1 MKYFINSSKT
11 TRWLLILLTINLLGG
26 CQVFKR
32 DQAQVIINK
41 SEQQR
46 QVALAQLQHWK
57 VKGKLIFKSPQ
68 EKFSASLNWTQQS
81 IHSDIRLT
89 SFLGTSIL
97 KMLNDGN
104 QATVVSDGKTFKSD
118 DPESLLY
125 EIKGITLPVNDMPQ
139 WMKGLTSKNFD
150 RTTVFDEHNRVKQ
163 IKMLDA
169 TGQSWQIDYESYM
182 QVELRQQNFQ
192 LPKKIRLTGNNI
204 TIIIKIS
211 DWELY

>member
-1 MKYFINSSKT
+1 MKNCINTSKKA
-11 TRWLLILLTINLLGG
+11 RWLLILLTINLLGG

-32 DQAQVIINK
+32 EQPQTIINK

-46 QVALAQLQHWK
+46 QLALTQLQHWQ

-81 IHSDIRLT
+81 THSDIRLT
-89 SFLGTSIL
+89 SFLGMSIL

-104 QATVVSDGKTFKSD
+104 IATLISDGKTLTSD

-125 EIKGITLPVNDMPQ
+125 ETKGITLPINDMPH
-139 WMKGLTSKNFD
+139 WMKGLTSKDFD

-163 IKMLDA
+163 IKLLDA
-169 TGQSWQIDYESYM
+169 TGRPWQIDYQSYL
-182 QVELRQQNFQ
+182 QATLKRQNYQ